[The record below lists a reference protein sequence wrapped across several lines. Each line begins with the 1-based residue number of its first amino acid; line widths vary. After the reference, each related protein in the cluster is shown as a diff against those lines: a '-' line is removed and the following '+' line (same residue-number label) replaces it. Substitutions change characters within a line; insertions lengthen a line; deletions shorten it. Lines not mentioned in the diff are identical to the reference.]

1 MGNALNED
9 QVAEIKAFTREQ
21 VEEFKRVFS
30 LFDKNGDGNITSSEL
45 GAVMKSL
52 GQNPSETELQDIVNE
67 GDTDADGAMD
77 FPEFLYIMSQKSR
90 NSDANLEAEL
100 KAAFAVFDKDND
112 GVISA
117 KELREVMASI
127 GEKLTDAEVEEVM
140 REVDRDGNGSIDF
153 EEFLQVLNRK

>member
-1 MGNALNED
+1 MGNALTDD
-9 QVAEIKAFTREQ
+9 QIAEINAFPKEQ
-21 VEEFKRVFS
+21 VEEFKRVFA

-45 GAVMKSL
+45 GAVMRSL
-52 GQNPSETELQDIVNE
+52 GQNPSDAELQDIVNE

-77 FPEFLYIMSQKSR
+77 FPEFLSMMARKSK
-90 NSDANLEAEL
+90 SLDTESEL

-117 KELREVMASI
+117 AELRDVMASI
-127 GEKLTDAEVEEVM
+127 GENLTDAEVDEVM
-140 REVDRDGNGSIDF
+140 KEVDQDGNGSIDF